1 MGKLPQG
8 ELEDEESWLRRRV
21 IRFRTMLRYAKDS
34 RVGTDLREFIADAE
48 ERLELL
54 EKKKK
59 QRSP

>member
-21 IRFRTMLRYAKDS
+21 IRFRTMLRYTKDS
-34 RVGTDLREFIADAE
+34 RVRTALREFIADAE